1 MNRTT
6 IIAALFIAVMAIFP
20 FLVDSAWLSI
30 GITFLVFATVAFSQD
45 IILGRAGVFNMGH
58 AIFFGIGA
66 YTTAILN
73 VQFGFEIIETLPF
86 AIIFPVIIAILLA
99 GPIIHLRGDYLLV
112 ATIGFN
118 IIFEQVL
125 KNDIFGLTGGP
136 NGIFGIDVVRIF
148 GYELWSDTAIYY
160 MAYGLLIITLLI
172 IRNLDNSRYGR
183 ALYYINKDEIA
194 AKSMGINIPYYKLF
208 AFALGAA
215 IAGAAGSI
223 FAVQYSAVSPE
234 SFNFMQSVMFFAI
247 VLVGGSA
254 SLPGVIIGTFV
265 MFVLPELFT
274 EFKESR
280 YLIFGAAM
288 VLTMVL
294 RPNGVWPAK
303 FGNIPKFLRP
313 KEGAK

>member
-1 MNRTT
+1 
-6 IIAALFIAVMAIFP
+6 
-20 FLVDSAWLSI
+20 
-30 GITFLVFATVAFSQD
+30 
-45 IILGRAGVFNMGH
+45 
-58 AIFFGIGA
+58 
-66 YTTAILN
+66 
-73 VQFGFEIIETLPF
+73 
-86 AIIFPVIIAILLA
+86 
-99 GPIIHLRGDYLLV
+99 
-112 ATIGFN
+112 
-118 IIFEQVL
+118 
-125 KNDIFGLTGGP
+125 
-136 NGIFGIDVVRIF
+136 VVRIF
-148 GYELWSDTAIYY
+148 GYELFSDTAIYY
-160 MAYGLLIITLLI
+160 MAFILMILTLII

-294 RPNGVWPAK
+294 RPNGVWPAT

-313 KEGAK
+313 NKGAK